1 MREALI
7 ILAVILVLFALS
19 AFRYRKQIK
28 TIYGVWKAL
37 KEIRSG
43 GFPNGPNSLGQ
54 EAESSKLARCMKCG
68 SWHPESTMIRVGNG
82 PMFCS
87 AACFEKGAKQA
98 A

>member
-7 ILAVILVLFALS
+7 ILAVIAVLFALS

-28 TIYGVWKAL
+28 AAYGVWKTL

-43 GFPNGPNSLGQ
+43 NFPQSPSNLGK
-54 EAESSKLARCMKCG
+54 ERDASKLARCMKCG
-68 SWHPESTMIRVGNG
+68 SWHPESGMIRVGSG

-87 AACFEKGAKQA
+87 AKCLEKGAKQA
-98 A
+98 V